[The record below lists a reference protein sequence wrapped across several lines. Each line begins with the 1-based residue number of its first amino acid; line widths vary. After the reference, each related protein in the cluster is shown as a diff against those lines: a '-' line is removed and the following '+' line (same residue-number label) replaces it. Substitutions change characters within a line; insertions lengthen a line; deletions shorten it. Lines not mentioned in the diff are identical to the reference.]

1 MFERQVRRPRATKDA
16 NHEIPHSPPGLGQVR
31 SVRHQTTI
39 AHQKSQNHRWRA
51 SKATGLGLR
60 VVESAQKTPA
70 RVSGFRNEF
79 FVETGPASQP
89 YGLVDALDGD
99 DSIGVINEPNEGPY
113 FGSRIFP
120 SIGLPTADGARVLK
134 II

>member
-1 MFERQVRRPRATKDA
+1 MGG
-16 NHEIPHSPPGLGQVR
+16 HH
-31 SVRHQTTI
+31 
-39 AHQKSQNHRWRA
+39 
-51 SKATGLGLR
+51 
-60 VVESAQKTPA
+60 
-70 RVSGFRNEF
+70 
-79 FVETGPASQP
+79 
-89 YGLVDALDGD
+89 GLVDALDAD